1 MDMIDYAFLF
11 FMYVSLLFS
20 FLFLMLFSENRKNM
34 QQIPKNKS
42 FPSVSIIVP
51 AHNEE
56 KTIGH
61 VISNIK
67 KLEYPR
73 KIEIIVIDDGSTD
86 NTAKIAKNAGV
97 KVISQPN
104 LGKANAL
111 NTGLKIAKG
120 DIFACID
127 ADSYPERNAL
137 ISSVPFFTDNVA
149 AVTTKILAGKG
160 SGIMTKFQEI
170 EFALIAWSRKLFEYI
185 ESIYATPGPLCFYKK
200 DVLKKLGGF
209 DGKNAT
215 EDIEIAW
222 RLLKNGYK
230 IRMSPAKVYTIVP
243 STLKKWWKQRVR
255 WNIGGIQTTLKYKNS
270 LFKKTGGSRMFGF
283 FVVPFFMLSYIMA
296 ILSLSILFYIVALRS
311 VNFILFYIQ
320 AVAIGINPFEHFS
333 FNFLVNIFTI
343 LGILLFVLSF
353 ALLKYGLS
361 DAKKSTREL
370 LMVLIYISIYL
381 MLFPLVLV
389 DSTIKYLQGYKEW

>member
-20 FLFLMLFSENRKNM
+20 LLFLMLFSDNRKNM
-34 QQIPKNKS
+34 QQIPKNRA

-51 AHNEE
+51 AHNEA
-56 KTIGH
+56 KTIGQ
-61 VISNIK
+61 VISNIN
-67 KLEYPR
+67 KLDYPR

-86 NTAKIAKNAGV
+86 DTAKIARNAGV

-104 LGKANAL
+104 LGKAAAL
-111 NTGLKIAKG
+111 NAGLKVAKG
-120 DIFACID
+120 EIFACID
-127 ADSYPERNAL
+127 ADSYPEKDAL
-137 ISSVPFFTDNVA
+137 ISSIPFFTDKVG
-149 AVTTKILAGKG
+149 AVTAKILAGKG

-222 RLLKNGYK
+222 RLLKNGYR

-243 STLKKWWKQRVR
+243 PTLKKWWKQRVR
-255 WNIGGIQTTLKYKNS
+255 WNIGGIQTTLKYKSS
-270 LFKKTGGSRMFGF
+270 LFKKTGGNRMFGF
-283 FVVPFFMLSYIMA
+283 FVVPFFMLSYVMA

-320 AVAIGINPFEHFS
+320 AVAIGINPFEHMS

-343 LGILLFVLSF
+343 LGILLFILSF

-361 DAKKSTREL
+361 DTKKSTREL
-370 LMVLIYISIYL
+370 LKVLVYISIYL